1 VVTAQRGSD
10 QPLRTPI
17 AITRVTGGALEQAHV
32 ASILELGQLA
42 PGFQARMGTITASTQ
57 LNIRGI
63 GAAANSAIEPSVA
76 VFIDGAYVPRS
87 GASISTFLD
96 LASVEVLRGPQ
107 GTLFGRNASAGA
119 LSLHSAE
126 PSGGRDA
133 RLAVE
138 AGSGERYRVEGMAEA
153 PLAGVDVRLAGVRQW
168 FGGYWHNALDGQ
180 RLGGKDETGGR
191 LALKTGS
198 GELSWVFRADYAEAR
213 GDGFANLD
221 LDTSSISPAQLSA
234 LRTRL
239 GGILPET
246 DLGSTQVNQYVSS
259 DLADR
264 QRGVVNSLSLALG
277 GSRLTL
283 LSSAR
288 SWRNRQL
295 DGDIVWTPLPILSR
309 STAFDSISHGEE
321 LQFTS
326 PRRGWLGGRADLVAG
341 LYYFRERLGI
351 GEGFNL
357 GAQFCN
363 IGAAPGALR
372 DSCNAFLAQ
381 DPASGADSTLLRFNQ
396 VTHSY
401 AGYAQGNFYFTD
413 RLSLTL
419 GGRLTID
426 RKRGDFDQTT
436 RTSYAL
442 ALRAPEALV
451 LPGVDDSNF
460 SYKVRLNYAPDEN
473 VLLFGAVT
481 TGFKSG
487 GYNSGGAG
495 VALSTFDQSGNLV
508 STKRTFAP
516 ERVVNY
522 TLGAKGRF
530 LRGQAWGS
538 LVLYRMDVRDYQ
550 DRAILG
556 TTFVLRNSGDLRQQ
570 GAELEG
576 GLKLGQAFE
585 LTGAVAYLDSRF
597 LRFPGASGLPGLGGT
612 QDLTGRRARF
622 SPRWSG
628 NLAARWALTPP
639 GREREWSLAGNMA
652 FVSSQ
657 YLGSTTDA
665 NPQTI
670 EPGYA
675 LLGARLTLADPRAG
689 WGLALFGN
697 NLTNTAYSL
706 GRFNQVL
713 DAALG
718 LRNGVFPG
726 STAIRRIH
734 GEPRTWGISF
744 SRRWS

>member
-1 VVTAQRGSD
+1 VPAADLPPLPPPAAEVRPTSSSAPRPEGRVIVVTAQRGSD

-138 AGSGERYRVEGMAEA
+138 VGSGERYRVEGMAEA
-153 PLAGVDVRLAGVRQW
+153 PLAGVVVRIAVVRQW

-191 LALKTGS
+191 LALKAGS

-341 LYYFRERLGI
+341 LYYFREHLGI

-426 RKRGDFDQTT
+426 RTFAKG
-436 RTSYAL
+436 
-442 ALRAPEALV
+442 LRAGEFRVHYEPIVPLAGDCGIKMEALFRWEHPEHGLLKAAQFSSVFKEEMLSAQVGRFV
-451 LPGVDDSNF
+451 LDEVIAQLGLWRASGVPIS
-460 SYKVRLNYAPDEN
+460 
-473 VLLFGAVT
+473 AVT
-481 TGFKSG
+481 
-487 GYNSGGAG
+487 
-495 VALSTFDQSGNLV
+495 
-508 STKRTFAP
+508 
-516 ERVVNY
+516 VN
-522 TLGAKGRF
+522 A
-530 LRGQAWGS
+530 
-538 LVLYRMDVRDYQ
+538 
-550 DRAILG
+550 
-556 TTFVLRNSGDLRQQ
+556 
-570 GAELEG
+570 
-576 GLKLGQAFE
+576 
-585 LTGAVAYLDSRF
+585 
-597 LRFPGASGLPGLGGT
+597 
-612 QDLTGRRARF
+612 
-622 SPRWSG
+622 
-628 NLAARWALTPP
+628 
-639 GREREWSLAGNMA
+639 
-652 FVSSQ
+652 
-657 YLGSTTDA
+657 
-665 NPQTI
+665 
-670 EPGYA
+670 
-675 LLGARLTLADPRAG
+675 TLADFRSPQYVDSILVAISDGRISCKEICVEITEDVLLDDAMRCARHEMERLHQAG
-689 WGLALFGN
+689 VCLIFDDFGTGYASLRHLRDMPICAVKIDRSFINGIATNEVDRGLVESIVGIAHL
-697 NLTNTAYSL
+697 L
-706 GRFNQVL
+706 GRVVVAEGVETPEQAELLRAMNCDMIQGYLVAGAL
-713 DAALG
+713 PAAAAAAVASQIAGRRDAK
-718 LRNGVFPG
+718 
-726 STAIRRIH
+726 
-734 GEPRTWGISF
+734 
-744 SRRWS
+744 